1 MIHLEQKFAR
11 TCIYAAII
19 VALAIGVVATATNNN
34 FVAADPCYAQ
44 IGSPTTATQQYYG
57 SNFLLTV
64 PISATCSIYAGQLY
78 ATGTAYDTTFN
89 SNVGTAN
96 TILSTTYGSNAFG
109 GQLQFNLPA
118 SAASH
123 SVQFF
128 VSIYGQTGYYQPYGY
143 GGSALTTTSATFVV
157 NPPYQYG
164 YQNYPYY
171 SNYQNNPYYSNY
183 QNYPTYPTYPN
194 YPNYQAP
201 YQSPG
206 YPYNYPGNNYYY
218 HPYPYYFP
226 YGGYYYY
233 YRYGWGYNNHYCPR
247 SNNYCNGHH

>member
-11 TCIYAAII
+11 TCTYAALI
-19 VALAIGVVATATNNN
+19 VALAIGVVAATTNNN

-44 IGSPTTATQQYYG
+44 IGSPTTTTQQYYG

-64 PISATCSIYAGQLY
+64 PVSATCSIYAGQLY

-96 TILSTTYGSNAFG
+96 TILSTTYGSNSFG

-143 GGSALTTTSATFVV
+143 GGSALTTTSATYVV

-171 SNYQNNPYYSNY
+171 SNYQN
-183 QNYPTYPTYPN
+183 YPTYPTYPT

-206 YPYNYPGNNYYY
+206 YPYYYPGNNYYY

-233 YRYGWGYNNHYCPR
+233 RYGWGYNNHYCPR
-247 SNNYCNGHH
+247 SNNYCNSHH